1 MSNVAR
7 VFSTLVAIIFL
18 ALPSS
23 AQSVISTHSGV
34 VHFFEG
40 AVYLGD
46 RPLESHLGKFPSVPQ
61 GAELRTAD
69 GRAEVLLTPGAF
81 LRIGERTAVRLVS
94 NDLADTRVEL
104 QSGSAIVDSG
114 EPNSGTSITL
124 IYKGWRVHFLQKGIY
139 RINSEPP
146 CLWVRTGQAEVFT
159 GTNEQ
164 PLSVGRGMI
173 LPFAE
178 VLVPEPASDQSDDAF
193 SEWAIGRRQSIVAD
207 NAITAQ
213 IDEDPASQTLGLDSF
228 TYFPV
233 LGVSPMTTASPN
245 SYSPYTP
252 YQMGFN
258 SIYLPGYTHRP
269 LIFGIVGNGGI
280 FGNRRTI
287 GIGGIT
293 GNGVRTYPLSAPR
306 QIGISPGIGV
316 FVPRPHVPPPSIGV
330 GRAAPVNSVPH
341 AGGGR
346 VGGHR

>member
-1 MSNVAR
+1 MSNGAR
-7 VFSTLVAIIFL
+7 VFFTLVAFIL
-18 ALPSS
+18 LVLPAS

-34 VHFFEG
+34 IHFFEG

-81 LRIGERTAVRLVS
+81 LRLGEKSAIRMVA

-104 QSGSAIVDSG
+104 QTGSAIVDSG
-114 EPNSGTSITL
+114 EPNPSTSITL
-124 IYKGWRVHFLQKGIY
+124 IYRDWRVHFLQKGIY
-139 RINSEPP
+139 RINSDPP
-146 CLWVRTGQAEVFT
+146 CLWVRTGQAEVFA
-159 GTNEQ
+159 GTNAQ
-164 PLSVGRGMI
+164 PIAVGRAMS
-173 LPFAE
+173 LPFAD
-178 VLVPEPASDQSDDAF
+178 VLVPEPVSEQSDDAF

-213 IDEDPASQTLGLDSF
+213 IDEDPASQALGLDSF
-228 TYFPV
+228 TYFPM
-233 LGVSPMTTASPN
+233 LGVSPMTTVSPN
-245 SYSPYTP
+245 PYSSYTP

-258 SIYLPGYTHRP
+258 SIYLPGYTYRP
-269 LIFGIVGNGGI
+269 LILGIVGNGGI

-293 GNGVRTYPLSAPR
+293 GSGFRTYPLSSPR
-306 QIGISPGIGV
+306 PIGISPATGV

-330 GRAAPVNSVPH
+330 GRPAPINSVPH
-341 AGGGR
+341 TGGGR